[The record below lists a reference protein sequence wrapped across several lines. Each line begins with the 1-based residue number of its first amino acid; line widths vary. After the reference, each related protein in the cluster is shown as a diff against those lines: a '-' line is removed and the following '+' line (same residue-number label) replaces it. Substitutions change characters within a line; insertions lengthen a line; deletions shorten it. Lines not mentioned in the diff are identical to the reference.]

1 LISKSKRGFILI
13 LSSPSGAGKTT
24 IAKKIE
30 NSDSNFKISVSY
42 TTRTPRPN
50 EIDGVDYNFVSVSK
64 FQELSSQNK
73 FLEKAKVFGNYYG
86 TLKGPIEDNL
96 VQGKNYLFDI
106 DWQGTEQ
113 VKKIM
118 PLNIVTVFILPP
130 SINDLENRLKKREEK
145 NKELVDQRMKMAKD
159 EINHWKDYKYIVVNK
174 EVENCFEQITKIV
187 KIERELR
194 STFNYIN
201 QFIVKTKI

>member
-1 LISKSKRGFILI
+1 LFSKSNRGLILI

-24 IAKKIE
+24 LAKKIE
-30 NSDSNFKISVSY
+30 ESDSNFKISVSY
-42 TTRTPRPN
+42 TTRTPRLN
-50 EIDGVDYNFVSVSK
+50 EIDGVDYNFVSVNK
-64 FQELSSQNK
+64 FKELSNQNK
-73 FLEKAKVFGNYYG
+73 FLEQAKVFGNYYG
-86 TLKGPIEDNL
+86 TLKEPIENNL
-96 VQGKNYLFDI
+96 VQGKDYLFDI

-113 VKKIM
+113 VKKII
-118 PLNIVTVFILPP
+118 PLDIVPIFILPP

-194 STFNYIN
+194 STFN
-201 QFIVKTKI
+201 

>member
-1 LISKSKRGFILI
+1 LSSKSKRGLILI

-24 IAKKIE
+24 LAKKIE
-30 NSDSNFKISVSY
+30 ESDSNFKISVSY
-42 TTRTPRPN
+42 TTRTPRFN
-50 EIDGVDYNFVSVSK
+50 EIDGVDYNFVSVDK
-64 FQELSSQNK
+64 FQELSKHNK
-73 FLEKAKVFGNYYG
+73 FLEQAKVFGNYYG
-86 TLKGPIEDNL
+86 TLKRPIEDNL
-96 VQGKNYLFDI
+96 VQGKDYLFDI

-118 PLNIVTVFILPP
+118 PLDIVPIFILPP

-145 NKELVDQRMKMAKD
+145 NKELINQRMKMAKD

-174 EVENCFEQITKIV
+174 DVENCFEQITKIV

-194 STFNYIN
+194 STFN
-201 QFIVKTKI
+201 